1 MTEETRKKRPITN
14 NDAFIE
20 NDVSCSLHRKT
31 RTQVTTE
38 NKINKILLAFL
49 PFNKSKPTT
58 KKVFAFSVFP
68 TFKNASQN

>member
-1 MTEETRKKRPITN
+1 MMTEETRKKRPITN

-49 PFNKSKPTT
+49 PFNKSKSTT

-68 TFKNASQN
+68 TF